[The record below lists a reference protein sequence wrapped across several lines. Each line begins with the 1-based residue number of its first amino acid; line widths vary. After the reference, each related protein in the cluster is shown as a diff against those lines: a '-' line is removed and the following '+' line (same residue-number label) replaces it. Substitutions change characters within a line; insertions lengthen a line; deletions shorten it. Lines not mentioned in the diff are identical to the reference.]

1 MAKDPEIQNLLRPI
15 SKAYSIH
22 TGLHRV
28 EGAEK
33 MMTEPRE
40 EAALRLE
47 WRDQEAQNGADG
59 IWKRLRTDAL

>member
-15 SKAYSIH
+15 GKAYSTH
-22 TGLHRV
+22 TGLHRA

-33 MMTEPRE
+33 MITELRE
-40 EAALRLE
+40 EAGLRLE
-47 WRDQEAQNGADG
+47 WQGQEAQNGAAG